1 MKMEISKKDAGLLIG
16 LFGVLM
22 TVVVYYLV
30 FMPYSEKTDRLQ
42 SENSK
47 LKTKVQTMQA
57 IANDVD
63 TLREKTQ
70 ANKEKTRKILDRFPS
85 NVQEEDI
92 IMLVVKLQNEA
103 PYELIKSLQ
112 ISNATDVYA
121 VTDIDTRVADAVAQ
135 KFGEA
140 PIPEAEPQEVEE
152 AESEITPI
160 DQTDTGAGSDGTL
173 NLDGNYVLRER
184 TATMNGSS
192 SYKGFKEA
200 IKMITNRNDRTQLS
214 VMASYDIESGLV
226 DSQLSIVANY
236 MAGTGKAYEVPNI
249 PFIAQGTSNIFGT
262 IDLTKLNQP
271 EEEIAEAETEEST
284 EEAQ

>member
-16 LFGVLM
+16 LFGVLL

-30 FMPYSEKTDRLQ
+30 FMPYSEKTDRLK
-42 SENSK
+42 SENTK
-47 LKTKVQTMQA
+47 LKTKVQTMQVL
-57 IANDVD
+57 ANDID
-63 TLREKTQ
+63 ILRERTEE
-70 ANKEKTRKILDRFPS
+70 NKNKTRQILERFPS

-92 IMLVVKLQNEA
+92 IMLAVKLQNEA
-103 PYELIKSLQ
+103 PFEMIKSLQ

-140 PIPEAEPQEVEE
+140 PIPEAVPAPVEA
-152 AESEITPI
+152 AESEVTPI
-160 DQTDTGAGSDGTL
+160 DEVDTGVGSDGTL
-173 NLDGNYVLRER
+173 NLDGNYVLKER

-226 DSQLSIVANY
+226 DSQMSLVANY
-236 MAGTGKAYEVPNI
+236 MTGTGKSYEVPNI
-249 PFIAQGTSNIFGT
+249 PFITQGTSNIFGT

-271 EEEIAEAETEEST
+271 EEIEETEEST